1 MDCTKCGR
9 PMAVI
14 ADGRILLTYASAHKN
29 NINGKACSGSIV
41 IAVKPQRVPPPGTV
55 CSSLPTPCT
64 GCHRSKMPMKYTG
77 HSTPLYLSYCEY
89 CDKDA

>member
-1 MDCTKCGR
+1 
-9 PMAVI
+9 
-14 ADGRILLTYASAHKN
+14 
-29 NINGKACSGSIV
+29 
-41 IAVKPQRVPPPGTV
+41 VPPPGTV